1 MAVVAVANQKGGV
14 GKTTVTLGIA
24 GAAARRGL
32 AVLVVDLD
40 PQANATSG
48 LGVADPGRTVDD
60 ALAGDRAGA
69 MADVVTA
76 SGWPNGAGP
85 SPAVAPSSPALAARE
100 PQLATD
106 PIGAQ
111 DRLRHALEGVTTGY
125 DLVLVDCPPSLGL
138 LTVNGLVAA
147 DRVLVVTEPAAWAS
161 DGVEQM
167 LRTVAR
173 VRDLRRPDLQV
184 AAVVINRLGRTRDAT
199 YWQSQLEEQFGPLAA
214 GPVRLRAAVAEAAA
228 QSLPLAELGMR
239 AGATEA
245 RDEFD
250 GVLERVLGGP

>member
-1 MAVVAVANQKGGV
+1 VAVVAVANQKGGV
-14 GKTTVTLGIA
+14 GKTTVALGVA
-24 GAAARRGL
+24 DAAARAGRR
-32 AVLVVDLD
+32 VLVVDLD

-48 LGVADPGRTVDD
+48 LGVASPGATVDR
-60 ALAGDRAGA
+60 ALEVDRTGSLRE
-69 MADVVTA
+69 VVCR
-76 SGWPNGAGP
+76 SGWPNGAT
-85 SPAVAPSSPALAARE
+85 PAPLVAPSSPALAARE

-111 DRLRHALEGVTTGY
+111 DRLRHALEGVASGY

-167 LRTVAR
+167 LRTVER
-173 VRDLRRPDLQV
+173 VRALRRPELEV
-184 AAVVINRLGRTRDAT
+184 AGVVVNRMGRTRDAT
-199 YWQSQLEEQFGPLAA
+199 YWHEQLQEQFGELAV

-228 QSLPLAELGMR
+228 QSLPLSALGTR
-239 AGATEA
+239 AGAPEA

-250 GVLERVLGGP
+250 ALLARVL

>member
-24 GAAARRGL
+24 DAAARRGL
-32 AVLVVDLD
+32 RVLVVDLD

-48 LGVADPGRTVDD
+48 LGVADPTRTVDD
-60 ALAGDRAGA
+60 ALAVDRTGA
-69 MADVVTA
+69 MAEVICA
-76 SGWPNGAGP
+76 SAWPNGTGP
-85 SPAVAPSSPALAARE
+85 APAVAPSSPALAARE

-111 DRLRHALEGVTTGY
+111 DRLRHALDGVTSGY

-167 LRTVAR
+167 LRTVDR
-173 VRDLRRPDLQV
+173 VRELRRPDLTV

-199 YWQSQLEEQFGPLAA
+199 YWQAQLEEQFGPLAA

-228 QSLPLAELGMR
+228 QSLPLAALGTR
-239 AGATEA
+239 AGAVEA
-245 RDEFD
+245 REEFD
-250 GVLERVLGGP
+250 AVLERTMGGN